1 MKINV
6 YRWAALAESE
16 RRALCRRAE
25 ADIQKTLP
33 AVSRIIAEVRYSGDE
48 GLRRF
53 TREFDGVELGD
64 LPLRVG
70 EEEFAAAEAGLDPRL
85 RQAIAFAVDS
95 VRRYHQSQQPRA
107 MSLSEV
113 RPGVFAGE
121 RFTPIPSVGLYVPRG
136 RGSFPS
142 VAYMLAVPAALAGVP
157 RVVLVS
163 PPDAGGRL
171 DPATLY
177 AARLCGL
184 SEAYRV
190 GGAQAVAALA
200 YGTES
205 LPRVDKILGPGGAYV
220 AAAKQAV
227 SSEVDVGFPAG
238 PSESVV
244 LADESAEPL
253 KVALDLLVEA
263 EHGADSSAFLATP
276 SSELAE
282 AVERILPTLLREL
295 DAQRAA
301 FVEQVFSGYG
311 GVVLT
316 ESLGEAIDFVN
327 AFAPEHVMVACR
339 EPWALLDRVRNAG
352 EILLGEH
359 SVFSLANYAVGC
371 NHVLPTGGW
380 ARCASVLSLRD
391 FLKASSVVYV
401 TEGGLA
407 GLGETVVRLA
417 SYEGFPAHAL
427 AVTGRPAGRR
437 D

>member
-1 MKINV
+1 MKINL
-6 YRWAALAESE
+6 YRWAALNEAE
-16 RRALCRRAE
+16 RGVLCRRAE
-25 ADIQKTLP
+25 TDIEKLLP
-33 AVSRIIAEVRYSGDE
+33 AAGEIIAEVRRSGDAA
-48 GLRRF
+48 LRRF
-53 TREFDGVELGD
+53 SLQFDGAELAR

-70 EEEFAAAEAGLDPRL
+70 EEEFAAAETSLDPRL
-85 RQAIAFAVDS
+85 REAIALAVDN
-95 VRRYHQSQQPRA
+95 VRRYHRTQQPPA
-107 MSLSEV
+107 MSLTEV

-121 RFTPIPSVGLYVPRG
+121 RFAPIPSVGLYVPRG

-142 VAYMLAVPAALAGVP
+142 AAYMLAVPAVLAGVP
-157 RVVLVS
+157 RVALVS
-163 PPDAGGRL
+163 PPDAGGHL

-220 AAAKQAV
+220 AAAKRLV
-227 SSEVDVGFPAG
+227 SCVADVGFPAG

-244 LADESAEPL
+244 LADDSSDPM

-276 SSELAE
+276 SAGLAE
-282 AVERILPTLLREL
+282 AVRRLLPTLLKEL
-295 DAQRAA
+295 DARRAF
-301 FVEQVFSGYG
+301 FVEQVFAGYG
-311 GVVLT
+311 GIVLT
-316 ESLGEAIDFVN
+316 ETLEQAVDFVN
-327 AFAPEHVMVACR
+327 AFAPEHLMVVCR
-339 EPWALLDRVRNAG
+339 EPWALLNRVHNAG

-380 ARCASVLSLRD
+380 ARTSSALTLRD
-391 FLKASSVVYV
+391 FLKSSSVVYI

-407 GLGETVVRLA
+407 ALSGPVARLA

-427 AVTGRPAGRR
+427 ALTRRAAGREP
-437 D
+437 